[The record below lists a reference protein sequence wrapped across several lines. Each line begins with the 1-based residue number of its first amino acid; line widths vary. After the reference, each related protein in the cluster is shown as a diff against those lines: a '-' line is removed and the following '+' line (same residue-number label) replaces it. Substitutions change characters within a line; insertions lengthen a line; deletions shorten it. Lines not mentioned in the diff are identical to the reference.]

1 VASDLKEIG
10 TFSGI
15 GNQNPSQEITGMRSD
30 VFGEGQRRGDDVL
43 VKEVDI
49 VTVRV
54 GWIIVEWQIACEH
67 GVLKKTS

>member
-10 TFSGI
+10 TFSGVR
-15 GNQNPSQEITGMRSD
+15 NQNPSQEITGVRSD

-49 VTVRV
+49 VAVRV
-54 GWIIVEWQIACEH
+54 GWIVVERQIAREH
-67 GVLKKTS
+67 GVLNKAS